1 MLILEI
7 PLAPKAPKSLIVLHG
22 DAEVLKRRA
31 LQTVVCAHL
40 GPEAD
45 ADAITEFWGKE
56 TPLRDV
62 GNVVGAVS
70 LFSDRRVIILH
81 QFEAIPLREQKPL
94 EGPLGNIPEDTLVV
108 IITRPRENDRDK
120 RKPPVSAPILKLA
133 DAQTCAAPRRAEEM
147 LPWIT
152 EEFRACGKRILP
164 STANLLLSTVGPDY
178 DRLHNEIQKLILFA
192 GDETEISETY
202 VRECACPAEEN
213 TVFELTDAIGARD
226 VPKALGFVSTL
237 LPKEARKGSAI
248 PLLGMIARHLRLL
261 WQAAHAIKRLRAIPS
276 DFPPELAAVF
286 PREQGLVAEIKS
298 KDWMRRQLAGQAR
311 NFSEGQLARAMLKV
325 YEADLALKGYSDEQ
339 LDDRMVVET
348 LIISLCR
355 I

>member
-1 MLILEI
+1 M
-7 PLAPKAPKSLIVLHG
+7 PPKAPKSLTVLHG

-31 LQTVVCAHL
+31 LQALLCAHL
-40 GPEAD
+40 GPEGDPD
-45 ADAITEFWGKE
+45 AVTEFWGKE
-56 TPLRDV
+56 TALREV
-62 GNVVGAVS
+62 GNVVGSVS
-70 LFSDRRVIILH
+70 LFSDQRLIILH
-81 QFEAIPLREQKPL
+81 QFESIPLREQKPL

-108 IITRPRENDRDK
+108 IVTRPRENDRDK

-133 DAQTCAAPRRAEEM
+133 EVQVHTAPWKAQDM
-147 LPWIT
+147 LPWIMD
-152 EEFRACGKRILP
+152 EFRGGGKRLLP
-164 STANLLLSTVGPDY
+164 STANLLLNIVGPDY

-192 GDETEISETY
+192 GDESEISDEY

-226 VPKALGFVSTL
+226 VPKALSIVRTL

-248 PLLGMIARHLRLL
+248 PLLGMVTRQLRLL
-261 WQAAHAIKRLRAIPS
+261 WQAVHTVKHLRKLPDS
-276 DFPPELAAVF
+276 LPPELAALF
-286 PREQGLVAEIKS
+286 PDQQGLGGELSRDRI
-298 KDWMRRQLAGQAR
+298 RRELANQAR